1 MCPFTLKGGPSY
13 NGNLKLAI
21 KSCLPL
27 GNLRF
32 EGVVGLFGLL
42 WEGELDGAGVTGS
55 LDPLAI
61 RDINVEPVL
70 KVGFR
75 VVEGREAPG

>member
-1 MCPFTLKGGPSY
+1 MCPFTLQGGPSY

-32 EGVVGLFGLL
+32 EDVVGLFVLL

-61 RDINVEPVL
+61 
-70 KVGFR
+70 
-75 VVEGREAPG
+75 